1 MVKKLFKQLLECF
14 VFGLVVAIIA
24 STIGFIESDSIIP
37 VISGVMFG
45 GLVDWGIKA
54 RKNKDIMKY
63 NYSMLEEYKCIN
75 FKKFIL
81 KRTRNKTTYMLI

>member
-54 RKNKDIMKY
+54 RKKQ
-63 NYSMLEEYKCIN
+63 
-75 FKKFIL
+75 
-81 KRTRNKTTYMLI
+81 RNTKV